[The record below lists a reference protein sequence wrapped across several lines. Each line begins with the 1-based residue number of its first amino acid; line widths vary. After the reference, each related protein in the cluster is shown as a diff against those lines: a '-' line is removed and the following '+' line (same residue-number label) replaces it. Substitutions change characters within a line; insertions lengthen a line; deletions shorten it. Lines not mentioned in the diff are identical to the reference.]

1 VQARD
6 LAALD
11 VEVGVPTHVE
21 KTGHWINVDG
31 IWRDVRAALA
41 PPKEVRP
48 LEDTLAELARR
59 LASEGARAR

>member
-6 LAALD
+6 VPALD
-11 VEVGVPTHVE
+11 AAVGVPTSVE

-41 PPKEVRP
+41 PPQDVRP
-48 LEDTLAELARR
+48 LEHTLAELARR
-59 LASEGARAR
+59 IASEGAPAR